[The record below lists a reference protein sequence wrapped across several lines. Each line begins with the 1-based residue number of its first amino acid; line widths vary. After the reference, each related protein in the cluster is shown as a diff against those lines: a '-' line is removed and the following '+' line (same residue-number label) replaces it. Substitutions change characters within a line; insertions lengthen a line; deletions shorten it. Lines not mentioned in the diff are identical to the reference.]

1 MPQKQ
6 QRQTALFPVYTA
18 QIPTAFHQMYT
29 SMILMVLNL
38 ELDP

>member
-6 QRQTALFPVYTA
+6 QRQTVLFPVYTA
-18 QIPTAFHQMYT
+18 QTPMAFRQIYT